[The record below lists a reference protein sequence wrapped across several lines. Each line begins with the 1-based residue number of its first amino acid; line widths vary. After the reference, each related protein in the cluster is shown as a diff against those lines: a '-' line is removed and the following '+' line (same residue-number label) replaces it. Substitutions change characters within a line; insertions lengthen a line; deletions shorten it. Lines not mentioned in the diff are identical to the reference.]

1 MSINALLLWPLI
13 TGAVLGLT
21 GPRLGRA
28 LPPAVAVRL
37 LTTAALISALA
48 TGFALA
54 VAAFAVLARVP
65 FVGAL
70 GHWSIAAL
78 DSGPRVPAVAGVL
91 AGAAVTALIVAAA
104 VRAVRGGRELV
115 TAALICRDLDDAGG
129 GLVVLVD
136 EHPDAY
142 ALPGIRGRIVVST
155 AMLHA
160 LSSDER
166 RVLLAHEAA
175 HLVRGHHL
183 YLQVA
188 ELSAAANPLLRPVAR
203 AIAAAVEREADEIAA
218 AEVGDRR
225 LAARALARAGLA
237 RTSGPAHRRA
247 LVGALGGADR
257 NVVARAH
264 ALLAPPPPHRRFLAA
279 SLTAM
284 ILVTSAVSL
293 TTAKQTERR
302 FEAAQAGYTRH
313 T

>member
-13 TGAVLGLT
+13 ASAALGLT
-21 GPRLGRA
+21 GSHLGRT

-37 LTTAALISALA
+37 LTTAALVSALA

-54 VAAFAVLARVP
+54 VAAFAALARVP
-65 FVGAL
+65 IVSAV
-70 GHWSIAAL
+70 GHWSVTAL
-78 DSGPRVPAVAGVL
+78 DTGQHVPAPAGVL
-91 AGAAVTALIVAAA
+91 AGATVTALVVATAR
-104 VRAVRGGRELV
+104 RAVTGGRELV

-129 GLVVLVD
+129 GLVVIVD

-175 HLVRGHHL
+175 HLARGHHL

-188 ELSAAANPLLRPVAR
+188 ELSAAANPLLRPVTR
-203 AIAAAVEREADEIAA
+203 AIATAVEREADEIAA
-218 AEVGDRR
+218 AEVGDRQ

-237 RTSGPAHRRA
+237 RAAAPAHHRA
-247 LVGALGGADR
+247 LVGALGGADG

-264 ALLAPPPPHRRFLAA
+264 ALLAPPPPRRRILAA
-279 SLTAM
+279 SLTAV

-293 TTAKQTERR
+293 ATAKQTERR
-302 FEAAQAGYTRH
+302 FETAQAVYTRH

>member
-13 TGAVLGLT
+13 AGAALGLT
-21 GPRLGRA
+21 GSRLGRM
-28 LPPAVAVRL
+28 LPPAVAVPL
-37 LTTAALISALA
+37 LTAAALVSALA

-65 FVGAL
+65 IVSAV
-70 GHWSIAAL
+70 GHWSVTAL
-78 DSGPRVPAVAGVL
+78 DTGQHVPAAAGVL
-91 AGAAVTALIVAAA
+91 AGATVTALVVGAAR
-104 VRAVRGGRELV
+104 RAVRGGRELV

-129 GLVVLVD
+129 GLVVIVD

-175 HLVRGHHL
+175 HLARGHHL

-203 AIAAAVEREADEIAA
+203 AIATAVEREADEIAA
-218 AEVGDRR
+218 TEVADRR

-237 RTSGPAHRRA
+237 RAAAPAHRRA
-247 LVGALGGADR
+247 LVGALGNADG
-257 NVVARAH
+257 NVATRAH
-264 ALLAPPPPHRRFLAA
+264 ALLAPPPPHRRILAA

-293 TTAKQTERR
+293 VTAKQTERR
-302 FEAAQAGYTRH
+302 FETAEASYTQH
-313 T
+313 A